1 MPSTF
6 TYQFDTPTYKGTSTV
21 PTGLFINGKFVE
33 PIEKGTIEVP
43 NPVNGKVITSV
54 AAGTAADI
62 DIAAQAARKAYKER
76 WGLKVPG
83 AQRGRMLN
91 KLADLLEAN
100 ANEFAALEALDVG
113 KAFKTAR
120 MADVPGSVA
129 VIRYYAGWAD
139 KIQGKTIETNEKK
152 MAYTRHEPIGVVG
165 AIIPWNFPLTML
177 SWKIGPALAA
187 GNAVV
192 LKPSELTP
200 LTALRLCPL
209 FVEAGFP
216 PGVINIVN
224 GYGSTAGQALSENM
238 IVDKIAFTG
247 STLTGRK
254 VMEAA
259 AKSNLKKVTLE
270 LGGKSPSVIFD
281 DVDVEQTVKWVAHG
295 IFMNHG
301 QACTAGSRIFIQAGI
316 YDEFLKKF
324 TEHALSLKVGDPFA
338 PDTYQG
344 PQVSQTQFERI
355 MGYIKSGKDEGATIH
370 VGGER
375 HGDQGYFIQPTIFT
389 ECKPTMKIVQEEIFG
404 PVAAVIKFTTEKEVI
419 EQAND
424 TLYGLACSVY
434 TRDIDRAI
442 RVAHSIEAGTA
453 WVNCANSTELNI
465 PFGGFKQSGIGRE
478 LGEYALEHYTNVK
491 AVHINIGHRL

>member
-1 MPSTF
+1 MSSTF

-21 PTGLFINGKFVE
+21 PTGLFINGKFVD
-33 PIEKGTIEVP
+33 PVEKGTIEVI

-62 DIAAQAARKAYKER
+62 EIAAQAAKKAYKER

-100 ANEFAALEALDVG
+100 ADEFAALEALDVG
-113 KAFKTAR
+113 KAFNMAR
-120 MADVPGSVA
+120 RSDVPGTVA
-129 VIRYYAGWAD
+129 VLRYYAGWAD
-139 KIQGKTIETNEKK
+139 KIQGKTIETNENK

-165 AIIPWNFPLTML
+165 AIIPWNFPLSML

-187 GNAVV
+187 GNTVI

-209 FVEAGFP
+209 LVEAGFP
-216 PGVINIVN
+216 DGVINIVN
-224 GYGSTAGQALSENM
+224 GYGSTAGQALSENN
-238 IVDKIAFTG
+238 IVDKVAFTG

-254 VMEAA
+254 IMETA
-259 AKSNLKKVTLE
+259 AKSNLKKVSLE

-281 DVDVEQTVKWVAHG
+281 DVDLEQTVKWVAHG

-301 QACTAGSRIFIQAGI
+301 QACTAGSRIFVQAGI
-316 YDEFLKKF
+316 YDEFLKRF
-324 TEHALSLKVGDPFA
+324 TAHALSLKVGDPFA
-338 PDTYQG
+338 RDTYQG

-355 MGYIKSGKDEGATIH
+355 MGYIKSGKEDGATVH

-404 PVAAVIKFTTEKEVI
+404 PVAAIIKFTTEEEAV

-424 TLYGLACSVY
+424 TLFGLACSVF

-453 WVNCANSTELNI
+453 WINCHNVPEVNV

>member
-1 MPSTF
+1 MSSTF
-6 TYQFDTPTYKGTSTV
+6 TYQFDTPTYKGVSTV
-21 PTGLFINGKFVE
+21 PTGLFTNGKFVE
-33 PIEKGTIEVP
+33 PVEKGTIEVL

-62 DIAAQAARKAYKER
+62 EIAAQAARKAYKER

-100 ANEFAALEALDVG
+100 TNEFAALEALDVG
-113 KAFKTAR
+113 KTFAAAR
-120 MADVPGSVA
+120 RDVGGSVA
-129 VIRYYAGWAD
+129 VLRYYAGWAD
-139 KIQGKTIETNEKK
+139 KIHGKTIETTEKK

-165 AIIPWNFPLTML
+165 AIIPWNFPLSML

-187 GNAVV
+187 GNTVI

-209 FVEAGFP
+209 IVEAGFP
-216 PGVINIVN
+216 DGVVNVVN
-224 GYGSTAGQALSENM
+224 GYGSTAGQALSENN

-247 STLTGRK
+247 STLTGRRI
-254 VMEAA
+254 META

-281 DVDVEQTVKWVAHG
+281 DIDLEQTVKWVAHG

-301 QACTAGSRIFIQAGI
+301 QACTAGSRIFVQAGI
-316 YDEFLKKF
+316 YDKFMKKF
-324 TEHALSLKVGDPFA
+324 TEHTLALKVGDPFA
-338 PDTYQG
+338 RDTYQG

-355 MGYIKSGKDEGATIH
+355 MGYIKSGKEEGATLH

-389 ECKPTMKIVQEEIFG
+389 ECKPSMKIVREEIFG
-404 PVAAVIKFTTEKEVI
+404 PVAAVIKFTTEEEVV
-419 EQAND
+419 ELAND
-424 TLYGLACSVY
+424 TLFGLACSVF
-434 TRDIDRAI
+434 TKDIDRAI
-442 RVAHSIEAGTA
+442 RVAHSMEAGTA
-453 WVNCANSTELNI
+453 WINCHNSTELSV

-478 LGEYALEHYTNVK
+478 LGEYALENYTNVK

>member
-1 MPSTF
+1 MSSTF
-6 TYQFDTPTYKGTSTV
+6 TYHFDTPTYKGISTV
-21 PTGLFINGKFVE
+21 PTNLFINGKFVE
-33 PIEKGTIEVP
+33 PVEKGTIDVL
-43 NPVNGKVITSV
+43 NPVNGSVITPV

-62 DIAAQAARKAYKER
+62 EIAAQAAKKAYKEC

-83 AQRGRMLN
+83 AQRGGMLS

-100 ANEFAALEALDVG
+100 ADEFAALEALDVG
-113 KAFKTAR
+113 KSFTVARTA
-120 MADVPGSVA
+120 DIPGSVA
-129 VIRYYAGWAD
+129 VLRYYAGWAD
-139 KIQGKTIETNEKK
+139 KIQGKTIETNDKK

-165 AIIPWNFPLTML
+165 AIIPWNYPLSML

-187 GNAVV
+187 GNTVV

-209 FVEAGFP
+209 LVEAGFP
-216 PGVINIVN
+216 DGVINIVT
-224 GYGSTAGQALSENM
+224 GYGSTAGQAISESM
-238 IVDKIAFTG
+238 IIEKVAFTG
-247 STLTGRK
+247 STLVGRK
-254 VMEAA
+254 IMEAA

-270 LGGKSPSVIFD
+270 LGGKSPSIIFD
-281 DVDVEQTVKWVAHG
+281 DVDLEQTVKWVAHG

-316 YDEFLKKF
+316 YDAFLKKF
-324 TEHALSLKVGDPFA
+324 TDHTLSLKVGDPFA
-338 PDTYQG
+338 KDTYQG

-355 MGYIKSGKDEGATIH
+355 MGYIKSGKEDGATIH

-375 HGDQGYFIQPTIFT
+375 HGENGYFVQPTIFT
-389 ECKPTMKIVQEEIFG
+389 ECKPTMKIVREEIFG
-404 PVAAVIKFTTEKEVI
+404 PVAAVIKFTTEEEVV

-424 TLYGLACSVY
+424 TLYGLACSVF

-453 WVNCANSTELNI
+453 WINCANFVDVNV

>member
-1 MPSTF
+1 MSSF

-21 PTGLFINGKFVE
+21 PTGLFINGKFLEPVE
-33 PIEKGTIEVP
+33 KALIADA
-43 NPVNGKVITSV
+43 VNGQVITSV
-54 AAGTAADI
+54 ADGTAADI
-62 DIAAQAARKAYKER
+62 DIAVQAAKKAYKER

-83 AQRGRMLN
+83 AQRGRILN
-91 KLADLLEAN
+91 KLADLLQAN
-100 ANEFAALEALDVG
+100 ADEFSALEALDVG
-113 KAFKTAR
+113 KAFNIAR
-120 MADVPGSVA
+120 NGDIPAAIA
-129 VIRYYAGWAD
+129 VFRYYAGWAD

-152 MAYTRHEPIGVVG
+152 LAYTRHEPIGVVG
-165 AIIPWNFPLTML
+165 AIVPWNFPLTML

-187 GNAVV
+187 GNAVI

-216 PGVINIVN
+216 DGVVNIVN
-224 GYGSTAGQALSENM
+224 GYGSTAGQALSQHM
-238 IVDKIAFTG
+238 MVDKIAFTG

-254 VMEAA
+254 IMEAA

-270 LGGKSPSVIFD
+270 LGGKSPSIIFD
-281 DVDVEQTVKWVAHG
+281 DVDLQQTVKWVSHG

-301 QACTAGSRIFIQAGI
+301 QACTAGSRIFVQAGI
-316 YDEFLKKF
+316 YDKFLKAF
-324 TEHALSLKVGDPFA
+324 TEHTLSLKVGDPFA
-338 PDTYQG
+338 RDTYQG
-344 PQVSQTQFERI
+344 PQISQTQFERI
-355 MGYIKSGKDEGATIH
+355 MGYIKSGKEDGATVH

-375 HGDQGYFIQPTIFT
+375 HGHEGYFIQPTIFT
-389 ECKPTMKIVQEEIFG
+389 ECKPNMRIVQEEIFG
-404 PVAAVIKFTTEKEVI
+404 PVAAVIKFTTEEEAI

-424 TLYGLACSVY
+424 TLYGLACSVF

-453 WVNCANSTELNI
+453 WINCHNSTELSL

-491 AVHINIGHRL
+491 AVHVNIGHRL

>member
-1 MPSTF
+1 MSSTF
-6 TYQFDTPTYKGTSTV
+6 TYQFDTPTYKGVSTV
-21 PTGLFINGKFVE
+21 PTGLFTNGKFVE
-33 PIEKGTIEVP
+33 PVEKGTIEVL

-62 DIAAQAARKAYKER
+62 EIAAQAARKAYKER

-100 ANEFAALEALDVG
+100 TNEFAALEALDVG
-113 KAFKTAR
+113 KTFAAAR
-120 MADVPGSVA
+120 RDVGGSVA
-129 VIRYYAGWAD
+129 VLRYYAGWAD
-139 KIQGKTIETNEKK
+139 KIHGKTIETTEKK

-165 AIIPWNFPLTML
+165 AIIPWNFPLSML

-187 GNAVV
+187 GNTVI

-209 FVEAGFP
+209 IVEAGFP
-216 PGVINIVN
+216 DGVVNVVN
-224 GYGSTAGQALSENM
+224 GYGSTAGQALSENN

-247 STLTGRK
+247 STLTGRRI
-254 VMEAA
+254 META

-281 DVDVEQTVKWVAHG
+281 DVDLEQTVKWVAHG

-301 QACTAGSRIFIQAGI
+301 QACTAGSRIFVQAGI
-316 YDEFLKKF
+316 YDKFMKKF
-324 TEHALSLKVGDPFA
+324 TEHTLALKVGDPFA
-338 PDTYQG
+338 RDTYQG

-355 MGYIKSGKDEGATIH
+355 MGYIKSGKEEGATLH

-389 ECKPTMKIVQEEIFG
+389 ECKPSMKIVREEIFG
-404 PVAAVIKFTTEKEVI
+404 PVAAVIKFTTEEEVV
-419 EQAND
+419 ELAND
-424 TLYGLACSVY
+424 TLFGLACSVF
-434 TRDIDRAI
+434 TKDIDRAI
-442 RVAHSIEAGTA
+442 RVAHSMEAGTA
-453 WVNCANSTELNI
+453 WINCHNSTELSV

-478 LGEYALEHYTNVK
+478 LGEYALENYTNVK